1 MNIEFTTLSFKPD
14 KAVHIVNTYSR
25 KGVRLFLK
33 ALDLLHS
40 KGINVVTSCP
50 VRKPEQLQITVENL
64 TQTPIQVT
72 VDPQAVRAIATNP
85 SVPGFCL

>member
-14 KAVHIVNTYSR
+14 KAVHMVNTYSR
-25 KGVRLFLK
+25 KGVRLFFK

-50 VRKPEQLQITVENL
+50 VRTITNNSRKF
-64 TQTPIQVT
+64 
-72 VDPQAVRAIATNP
+72 DSNP
-85 SVPGFCL
+85 DTGYC

>member
-14 KAVHIVNTYSR
+14 KAVHMVNTYSR
-25 KGVRLFLK
+25 KGVRLFFK

-50 VRKPEQLQITVENL
+50 ARTITNNNRKF
-64 TQTPIQVT
+64 
-72 VDPQAVRAIATNP
+72 DSNP
-85 SVPGFCL
+85 DTGYY